1 MAEGAAEDGGMKR
14 WVKYVG
20 WGGCAALA
28 AALTYAFVGAL
39 ASESKPLDP
48 WFFGMQTS
56 ASLLFLV
63 YSVRLRNGVF
73 IAANAVALVNAAGTL
88 ALALLR

>member
-1 MAEGAAEDGGMKR
+1 MTDGAAETGGTER
-14 WVKYVG
+14 WVRYLG

-28 AALTYAFVGAL
+28 AALTYAFADAL
-39 ASESKPLDP
+39 AEASRPLDP
-48 WFFGMQTS
+48 WFFGLQTA

-73 IAANAVALVNAAGTL
+73 IAANAVALLNAAGTL